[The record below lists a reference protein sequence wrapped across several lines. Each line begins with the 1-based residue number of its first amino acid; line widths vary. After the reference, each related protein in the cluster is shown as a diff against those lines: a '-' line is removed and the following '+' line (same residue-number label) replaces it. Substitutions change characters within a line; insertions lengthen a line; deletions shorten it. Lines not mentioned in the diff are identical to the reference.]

1 MMRRGAIA
9 ALIAAATLVP
19 MLVLGGDGPVAGESS
34 DGVEWMTPREK
45 EAFAILD
52 KNKPISARRLAE
64 QAIAEDADSIVG
76 HYVLGRVLHEAE
88 GDLARAI
95 YHLGHAR
102 ELYEQRFSS
111 SDPEAGPWKFHRELL
126 LAIAT
131 LAGELEEYDYQ
142 LEMLR
147 YHDALYRPARPGE
160 QAWPLMKLG
169 RIGEARDVADQ
180 ASKLKDPAQR
190 SLGLNTLCAI
200 ERAGNDR
207 AAARAACVAAFDHA
221 SAIDAQ
227 LPALDVEHRSS
238 LAVHAYNAALAA
250 RGDFAPEEAERLAK
264 AGTKR
269 LAFTPAN
276 PWRFLVGFYLD
287 QGRGSDAANALRE
300 MHRWRVRQ
308 PPQLRHQDR
317 AENDVVVAS
326 VMLVTGRTEAAVRLV
341 DRAIE
346 FPDRRGLESTSGW
359 QTRAAH
365 ALIRRA
371 IRRAHHQVLREAAS
385 VADEPGPGW
394 LDGERDRLRTLSD
407 DELIRGVLEDND
419 RLVDTFRLFGERGI
433 TSIPVWL
440 LGDLVDVLG
449 PGVVAV
455 VLRSAREQDN
465 TKPFEPY
472 WLAVE
477 AEVHLARGRA
487 DQALAVVERALAAL
501 PPSEALLRARVTAVA
516 AEAAAELGDEAANLS
531 YLVHAYQLD
540 PSVIRRRGLAL
551 PARISGGPGT
561 DELVAM
567 LRRSPRFVASDRGF
581 VVDVTQAVGGYQI
594 CLRTPEGSALR
605 CAPEEPKLPP
615 AGKDGKPGEPMSP
628 ARAAELVYQTLFAM
642 PLGLTGTDMSSL
654 DGSTS
659 VSEQATRDQVD
670 QMLQELSRE

>member
-1 MMRRGAIA
+1 MTRRTSIA
-9 ALIAAATLVP
+9 ALIAAASLVP
-19 MLVLGGDGPVAGESS
+19 VLVLGGDGPVAGGQSEGT
-34 DGVEWMTPREK
+34 DWMTPTEK

-52 KNKPISARRLAE
+52 KNKPITARRLAD
-64 QAIAEDADSIVG
+64 QLIAEDPDSIVG

-102 ELYEQRFSS
+102 ELYEQRFSA
-111 SDPEAGPWKFHRELL
+111 SDPESGPWKFHRELL

-131 LAGELEEYDYQ
+131 LAGELEEYEYQ
-142 LEMLR
+142 LEILR

-169 RIGEARDVADQ
+169 RIAEAREVAEQ
-180 ASKLKDPAQR
+180 ASKLKDPSQR

-200 ERAGNDR
+200 GRAGNDR

-221 SAIDAQ
+221 ATIDAQ
-227 LPALDVEHRSS
+227 LPALDIEHQSS

-250 RGDFAPEEAERLAK
+250 RADFAPEQAERLAL

-287 QGRGSDAANALRE
+287 QGRGSDAASALRE

-317 AENDVVVAS
+317 AENDVAVAS
-326 VMLVTGRTEAAVRLV
+326 VLLVTGRTEAAVRLV

-371 IRRAHHQVLREAAS
+371 IRRAHQHVLEEAAG
-385 VADEPGPGW
+385 VADEAGPGVV
-394 LDGERDRLRTLSD
+394 DAARDRLRTLSD
-407 DELIRGVLEDND
+407 DELIRGVLEDDD

-449 PGVVAV
+449 PGVVSV
-455 VLRSAREQDN
+455 VVRSALGQAIAE
-465 TKPFEPY
+465 PFEPY
-472 WLAVE
+472 WLSVV
-477 AEVHLARGRA
+477 AEVLLARGRA
-487 DQALAVVERALAAL
+487 EQARTVADQALARL
-501 PPSEALLRARVTAVA
+501 PPSVALLRGRVA
-516 AEAAAELGDEAANLS
+516 A
-531 YLVHAYQLD
+531 V
-540 PSVIRRRGLAL
+540 
-551 PARISGGPGT
+551 
-561 DELVAM
+561 
-567 LRRSPRFVASDRGF
+567 
-581 VVDVTQAVGGYQI
+581 
-594 CLRTPEGSALR
+594 
-605 CAPEEPKLPP
+605 
-615 AGKDGKPGEPMSP
+615 
-628 ARAAELVYQTLFAM
+628 
-642 PLGLTGTDMSSL
+642 
-654 DGSTS
+654 
-659 VSEQATRDQVD
+659 
-670 QMLQELSRE
+670 